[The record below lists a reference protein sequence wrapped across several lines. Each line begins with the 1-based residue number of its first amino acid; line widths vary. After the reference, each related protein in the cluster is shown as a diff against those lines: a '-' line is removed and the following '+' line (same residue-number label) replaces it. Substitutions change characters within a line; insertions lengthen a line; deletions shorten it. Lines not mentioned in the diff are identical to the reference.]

1 MILSDSSLER
11 LGDFKPILGMIAMK
25 KLSIFALA
33 AGLLAAPA
41 MAGPVFVGSWTV
53 DQGPYW
59 GDVPPAYTGQEA
71 AALLFGGSASDYAI
85 STVDALV
92 ADIDHQAWVS
102 TWGGACGGGFPCGTQ
117 VGESWKIAT
126 AGLYANPG
134 DTSAY
139 VWDWAQGEQFRN
151 YAFRISAPEPASW
164 AMMLGGFGLVG
175 FAMRSRRSTAVSFG

>member
-1 MILSDSSLER
+1 
-11 LGDFKPILGMIAMK
+11 MK

-33 AGLLAAPA
+33 AGLVAAPA

-92 ADIDHQAWVS
+92 ADIDHKAWVS
-102 TWGGACGGGFPCGTQ
+102 TWGGDWVNCSGFPCGTQ
-117 VGESWKIAT
+117 VAENWKIAT
-126 AGLYANPG
+126 GGLYASPG
-134 DTSAY
+134 DQSAY
-139 VWDWAQGEQFRN
+139 VWDWARGEQFRN

-175 FAMRSRRSTAVSFG
+175 FAMRSRRNTAVSFG